1 MKTLRLLWLAVMMAF
16 ACAKDASGPKT
27 PAGLDPIVLVR
38 NSAGPIDLELTWFDQ
53 SGQVSTT
60 VIGIGQTACVKFL
73 ATLPTDSVRFIAAM
87 GVSSL
92 DTLRG
97 AEGTKYHKT
106 WSPWFNP
113 LTGLPTARADQYPFG
128 AEFWTLNVPTG
139 WALIMQAVEKPP
151 CA

>member
-1 MKTLRLLWLAVMMAF
+1 MRYALLLLALA
-16 ACAKDASGPKT
+16 ACAKDSGG
-27 PAGLDPIVLVR
+27 PAGLDLIVRVH
-38 NSAGPIDLELTWFDQ
+38 NAAGPIDLEITWFDQ

-60 VIGIGQTACVKFL
+60 VVGIGQTACVKFL
-73 ATLPTDSVRFIAAM
+73 STLPTDSVRFITAM

-97 AEGTKYHKT
+97 AEGTKYSKQ

-128 AEFWTLNVPTG
+128 AEFWTLNVPG
-139 WALIMQAVEKPP
+139 RWELIMQAVERPP